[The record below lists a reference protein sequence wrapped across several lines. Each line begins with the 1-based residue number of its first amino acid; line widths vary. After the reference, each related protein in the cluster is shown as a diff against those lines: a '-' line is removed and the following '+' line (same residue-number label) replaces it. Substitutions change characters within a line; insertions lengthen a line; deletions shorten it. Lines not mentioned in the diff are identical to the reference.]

1 MRRVEPRNPI
11 VCAISEG
18 LSDEYVVGKFN
29 FEQAPDFQYMGITG
43 DHNAQLKI
51 HTTKQIYSSMPEACI

>member
-18 LSDEYVVGKFN
+18 LSDEYVV
-29 FEQAPDFQYMGITG
+29 ERAPDFQYMSITS
-43 DHNAQLKI
+43 DHNARLKI
-51 HTTKQIYSSMPEACI
+51 HTTKQIYNSMLDASI